1 VYDQRMGLFRNSKIA
16 IFSDLHIG
24 VHQDSKFWHDISL
37 DWAKWYIGDLKD
49 KGIEDIV
56 FCGDYFHTR
65 DEVNVDTLHF
75 GTKLL
80 ELFNDFNVVM
90 LVGNH
95 DCYLKDSSEV
105 NSIAQYKNWANI
117 TIIDTPL
124 SVKEY
129 GKSLNFIPWGIKLDG
144 IPKSDITFGHFEI
157 QLFRMNSF
165 ALCDDGFLAEEIL
178 EKSPLIFS
186 GHFHL
191 KDEKE
196 YGNGK
201 IIYVGNP
208 FQMDFNDAGTE
219 KGYYTIDLESGE
231 TEFTKN
237 TKSPK
242 HFNFKLSDL
251 ISEKTITDSI
261 KEKFSNNFIKLKI
274 DRRITPED
282 TEFLLTVFKSLNPS
296 QLNVEYESS
305 VSDYDL
311 EEEKRDFSGIDVQQA
326 IIEFIDMLDT
336 NNKKD
341 LIQYTIEL
349 YQKSL

>member
-1 VYDQRMGLFRNSKIA
+1 MGLFKNSKIA

-24 VHQDSKFWHDISL
+24 VHQDSKYWHDISWE
-37 DWAKWYIGDLKD
+37 WANWYISDLKY
-49 KGIEDIV
+49 KGITDVV

-80 ELFNDFNVVM
+80 ELFKDFNLIM
-90 LVGNH
+90 IVGNH

-105 NSIAQYKNWANI
+105 NSIAQYKNWPNV
-117 TIIDTPL
+117 TIVDVPL
-124 SVKEY
+124 KVSEY
-129 GKSLNFIPWGIKLDG
+129 GKTINFIPWGIKLDG
-144 IPKSDITFGHFEI
+144 IPQADITFGHFEI
-157 QLFRMNSF
+157 QLFRMNTF

-178 EKSPLIFS
+178 EKSPLVFS

-191 KDEKE
+191 KDEKQ
-196 YGNGK
+196 YGDGK

-219 KGYYTIDLESGE
+219 KGYYTIDLKTGE

-242 HFNFKLSDL
+242 HFNFKLSEL
-251 ISEKTITDSI
+251 ISKKTITDDI
-261 KEKFSNNFIKLKI
+261 KEKFLNNFIKLKI

-282 TEFLLTVFKSLNPS
+282 TEFLLTVYKSLNPS
-296 QLNVEYESS
+296 QLNVEYEAN
-305 VSDYDL
+305 VSEYDL